1 MKQEAYL
8 LAQVVIITSA
18 FAFTEQDGHHLSHV
32 DAQESVWIP
41 DHGRQNN
48 KCNGFCHCVVCQ
60 ILSTKCRDLHV
71 ELDHERAI
79 KSLSDRKLSLIRRGK
94 NQSNLL
100 PTPKIPRITKNM
112 ISKECQLRLYVTW
125 KRTSFPVRKGF
136 MIYRLCMRM
145 HREV

>member
-1 MKQEAYL
+1 MKPEAYL

-41 DHGRQNN
+41 DHGGQNN
-48 KCNGFCHCVVCQ
+48 KCNGFSHCVVCQ

-79 KSLSDRKLSLIRRGK
+79 KSLLDRKLSLIRRGK

-112 ISKECQLRLYVTW
+112 ISKKCQLRL
-125 KRTSFPVRKGF
+125 
-136 MIYRLCMRM
+136 LC
-145 HREV
+145 HLEENQFSGAEGIHDL